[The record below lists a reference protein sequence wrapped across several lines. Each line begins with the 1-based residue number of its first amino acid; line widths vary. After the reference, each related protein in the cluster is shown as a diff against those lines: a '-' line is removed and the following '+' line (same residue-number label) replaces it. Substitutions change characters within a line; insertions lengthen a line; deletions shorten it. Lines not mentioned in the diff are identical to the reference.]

1 MRFRTDKAVA
11 FGLTMK
17 MGFNGGG
24 CISGAGSSFY
34 LQFEE
39 GKKLSRWPGDTK
51 DCSLLFLELV
61 KMEPHAASL
70 AELQMSPTKCV
81 SCSRGGRNLV

>member
-1 MRFRTDKAVA
+1 MWFRTDKAVA

-17 MGFNGGG
+17 MGFNGG

-34 LQFEE
+34 LQFEA

-70 AELQMSPTKCV
+70 AELQTSPTKSV
-81 SCSRGGRNLV
+81 TCSRGARNLV

>member
-24 CISGAGSSFY
+24 AFLVQVAHFTYS
-34 LQFEE
+34 LKR
-39 GKKLSRWPGDTK
+39 GKS
-51 DCSLLFLELV
+51 
-61 KMEPHAASL
+61 
-70 AELQMSPTKCV
+70 
-81 SCSRGGRNLV
+81 